1 MNLVENQ
8 FENEK
13 LLDEL
18 LGINTSF
25 DMGKRE
31 LYLKEERNLIY
42 TNNFLVNT
50 DLLIQIIQSLFYN
63 EFDEEDTYF
72 NNVYKYLSTISVSL
86 TNKLEDIQTEVV
98 KGLACIIVSDCDTA
112 IIIDIRNYPSRSL
125 SEPDGERVVRG
136 SREGFTESIATNVA
150 LVRRRVRTP
159 NLKVVKFVIGNLSK
173 TEIAVVYIEN
183 LVNKNALDIAIKR
196 IKYFSTTEIM
206 KVFT

>member
-31 LYLKEERNLIY
+31 LYLKEKRNLIY

-159 NLKVVKFVIGNLSK
+159 NLKVVI
-173 TEIAVVYIEN
+173 IVYDN
-183 LVNKNALDIAIKR
+183 TIKC
-196 IKYFSTTEIM
+196 K
-206 KVFT
+206 